1 MFMMWFLLSKKKS
14 LIITRTYNH
23 HWNKNLLSQKQ
34 WSPSL
39 KGWVSAGNGSPTL
52 ASLLLL
58 FANTPNIQAD
68 STAAAQAAKT
78 KDKNWKSSVLLLLSS
93 LFLSCGG
100 SFFVGWLRC
109 KHTVTMVGL
118 GLVARTHQWRLE
130 ISEAIGAGARIL
142 FEAKLRNTIALSRD
156 KSMCMT
162 CLKIQW
168 SWRLRVLAILNQNL
182 PAGVQ
187 DHADRIHRNL
197 TNY

>member
-58 FANTPNIQAD
+58 FANTD
-68 STAAAQAAKT
+68 SQLQRKQQRQRSIK
-78 KDKNWKSSVLLLLSS
+78 KDKNWKSILLSS

-156 KSMCMT
+156 KSLCMT